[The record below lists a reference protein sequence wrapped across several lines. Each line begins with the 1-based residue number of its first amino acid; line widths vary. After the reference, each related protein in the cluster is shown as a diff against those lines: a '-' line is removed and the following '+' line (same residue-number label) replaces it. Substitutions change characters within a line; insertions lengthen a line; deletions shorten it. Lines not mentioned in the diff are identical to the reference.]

1 MTDINV
7 AKKIGEEE
15 KRLQRQKITK
25 SVALI
30 TTVVGACY
38 AVFSHIFY
46 PSLIIYP
53 IACVIISLLALALN
67 KTSWNDVARLV
78 LSVLVMALAFVY
90 HAFIVQPGEPIIYSL
105 YMIQMSLS
113 VIPWVLFDYN
123 ERSYLIPTLLI
134 CYAMFFTQNVV
145 NQQMSMPLDS
155 TMFREGLLN
164 NVSYIF
170 AVLILVSCLI
180 FLKIKYHEAEKR
192 KYGLV
197 GTLEDQKDELRAKQ
211 SELEKTMDEVNA
223 SRKEEEKR
231 TWTAT
236 GLSEISDIL
245 RENDTESNIFDKVL
259 SKLIRYTNSNQ
270 GGIYLLED
278 DLLILT
284 SSYAYNHKKIIEQQV
299 SVENGLLGQATKG
312 KDAIYLKE
320 VPDSYVTITS
330 GLGESTPRN
339 ILIIPLILNEA
350 VEGVME
356 FASFNLYED
365 HQIAF
370 IKRVGE
376 NIASYIF
383 NYKSNEKTRQ
393 LLKQSQEHSEQMRAQ
408 EEEMRQNLEELS
420 ATQEQMARKER
431 EYLKKIK
438 DLEDQ
443 ALKSKI

>member
-1 MTDINV
+1 MKDIYV
-7 AKKIGEEE
+7 TKKVGEEE
-15 KRLQRQKITK
+15 KRLQRQSITK

-38 AVFSHIFY
+38 AVFSYIFY
-46 PSLIIYP
+46 PSLIVYP
-53 IACVIISLLALALN
+53 LACVVISLLALALN
-67 KTSWNDVARLV
+67 KTSWNDVSRLV

-90 HAFIVQPGEPIIYSL
+90 HAFLVQPGEPIIYSL
-105 YMIQMSLS
+105 YVIQMSLS

-170 AVLILVSCLI
+170 AVLILVSCLM

-192 KYGLV
+192 KYRLV
-197 GTLEDQKDELRAKQ
+197 GALEDQKDELRAKQ
-211 SELEKTMDEVNA
+211 TELEKTMDEVNA

-245 RENDTESNIFDKVL
+245 RENDAEINIFDKVL

-284 SSYAYNHKKIIEQQV
+284 SSYAYNHKKIIEQQI
-299 SVENGLLGQATKG
+299 SVENGLLGQATKE

-370 IKRVGE
+370 LKRVGE

-393 LLKQSQEHSEQMRAQ
+393 LLEQSQEHSEQMRAQ

-420 ATQEQMARKER
+420 ATQEQMARKEQ

>member
-1 MTDINV
+1 
-7 AKKIGEEE
+7 
-15 KRLQRQKITK
+15 
-25 SVALI
+25 
-30 TTVVGACY
+30 
-38 AVFSHIFY
+38 
-46 PSLIIYP
+46 
-53 IACVIISLLALALN
+53 
-67 KTSWNDVARLV
+67 
-78 LSVLVMALAFVY
+78 
-90 HAFIVQPGEPIIYSL
+90 
-105 YMIQMSLS
+105 MIQMSLS

-278 DLLILT
+278 DLLIT
-284 SSYAYNHKKIIEQQV
+284 
-299 SVENGLLGQATKG
+299 
-312 KDAIYLKE
+312 
-320 VPDSYVTITS
+320 
-330 GLGESTPRN
+330 
-339 ILIIPLILNEA
+339 
-350 VEGVME
+350 
-356 FASFNLYED
+356 
-365 HQIAF
+365 
-370 IKRVGE
+370 
-376 NIASYIF
+376 
-383 NYKSNEKTRQ
+383 
-393 LLKQSQEHSEQMRAQ
+393 
-408 EEEMRQNLEELS
+408 
-420 ATQEQMARKER
+420 
-431 EYLKKIK
+431 
-438 DLEDQ
+438 
-443 ALKSKI
+443 

>member
-1 MTDINV
+1 MP
-7 AKKIGEEE
+7 
-15 KRLQRQKITK
+15 K
-25 SVALI
+25 SV
-30 TTVVGACY
+30 
-38 AVFSHIFY
+38 
-46 PSLIIYP
+46 
-53 IACVIISLLALALN
+53 
-67 KTSWNDVARLV
+67 
-78 LSVLVMALAFVY
+78 
-90 HAFIVQPGEPIIYSL
+90 
-105 YMIQMSLS
+105 
-113 VIPWVLFDYN
+113 
-123 ERSYLIPTLLI
+123 
-134 CYAMFFTQNVV
+134 
-145 NQQMSMPLDS
+145 
-155 TMFREGLLN
+155 
-164 NVSYIF
+164 
-170 AVLILVSCLI
+170 I

-370 IKRVGE
+370 LKRVGE

>member
-180 FLKIKYHEAEKR
+180 FL
-192 KYGLV
+192 
-197 GTLEDQKDELRAKQ
+197 T
-211 SELEKTMDEVNA
+211 
-223 SRKEEEKR
+223 
-231 TWTAT
+231 
-236 GLSEISDIL
+236 
-245 RENDTESNIFDKVL
+245 
-259 SKLIRYTNSNQ
+259 
-270 GGIYLLED
+270 
-278 DLLILT
+278 
-284 SSYAYNHKKIIEQQV
+284 
-299 SVENGLLGQATKG
+299 
-312 KDAIYLKE
+312 
-320 VPDSYVTITS
+320 
-330 GLGESTPRN
+330 
-339 ILIIPLILNEA
+339 
-350 VEGVME
+350 
-356 FASFNLYED
+356 
-365 HQIAF
+365 
-370 IKRVGE
+370 
-376 NIASYIF
+376 
-383 NYKSNEKTRQ
+383 
-393 LLKQSQEHSEQMRAQ
+393 
-408 EEEMRQNLEELS
+408 
-420 ATQEQMARKER
+420 
-431 EYLKKIK
+431 
-438 DLEDQ
+438 
-443 ALKSKI
+443 